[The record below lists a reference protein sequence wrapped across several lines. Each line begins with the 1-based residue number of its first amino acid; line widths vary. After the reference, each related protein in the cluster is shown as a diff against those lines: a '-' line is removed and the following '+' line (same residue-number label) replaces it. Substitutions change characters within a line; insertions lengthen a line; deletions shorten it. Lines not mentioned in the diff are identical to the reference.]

1 MKLIRLIAAGASLA
15 AGLPMAALAQPAPVN
30 VTVSV
35 TVQSACSALTSTQQA
50 NFGTHTP
57 TASTPVTAEGIVT
70 LTCNRGAAPL
80 ISVST
85 GANPTVGG
93 VRRMLNGVAN
103 LISYDIRQPTLSGG
117 EYTSCAIGNT
127 LWDGATTLAA
137 SSAFAAT
144 GGPKQVKLCAYA
156 TLDADTLGSQAGLV
170 YSDTVSVS
178 ISY

>member
-1 MKLIRLIAAGASLA
+1 MSKFNRVLAAAVLL
-15 AGLPMAALAQPAPVN
+15 AGLPLAALAQPAPVN

-35 TVQSACSALTSTQQA
+35 NVQSTCSALTATQQA

-57 TASTPVTAEGIVT
+57 TAVTAVTAEGIVT

-80 ISVST
+80 VSVST
-85 GANPTVGG
+85 GANPTGGG
-93 VRRMLNGVAN
+93 VRRMLNGAAN
-103 LISYDIRQPTLSGG
+103 YISYDIRQPTLAAG

-127 LWDGATTLAA
+127 LWDGGTTLAA
-137 SSAFAAT
+137 SSAFSAS

-156 TLDADTLGSQAGLV
+156 TLDENTLGSQAGLL
-170 YSDTVSVS
+170 YTDTVSVS

>member
-1 MKLIRLIAAGASLA
+1 MSKFIRIFAAGMLL
-15 AGLPMAALAQPAPVN
+15 AGLPMAAMAQAGPVN

-35 TVQSACSALTSTQQA
+35 NVQSTCSALTSTQQA

-57 TASTPVTAEGIVT
+57 TAVTAVTAEGIVT

-85 GANPTVGG
+85 GVNPTGGG
-93 VRRMLNGVAN
+93 VRQMRNGVAN
-103 LISYDIRQPTLSGG
+103 LISYDIRQPALSGG

-127 LWDGATTLAA
+127 LWDGITQLAA
-137 SSAFAAT
+137 SSAFSAS

-156 TLDADTLGSQAGLV
+156 TLDENTLGSQAGLL
-170 YSDTVSVS
+170 YTDTVSVS